1 MGDEQDVNSTSPR
14 SRMRYCPPLE
24 YEWRGSPAVLGK
36 RRAVDRWL
44 ARSIYCFLI
53 IFVLA
58 APHSIAVTQIAY
70 SVAMFLWVIR
80 CLLGGTSPLPQRL
93 AWPLLA
99 FLLLSA
105 TSTAFSFAP
114 AESWAQMK
122 KVPLLLVAVLWFQN
136 TISIRQVKWLS
147 GILIASCFLNVAY
160 TGWQYTFGIGAKLG
174 SIRPASG
181 LARRGLQEGDMIS
194 LVGGHRVREREQLL
208 QALAD
213 SELESTVRLTVL
225 RGVPR
230 ERIHLDLDRAAIS
243 EMYAGIAGGQ
253 LLVSRGHPL
262 RAQGFY
268 DHYVTYADVLVQIA
282 LMAFALFVTCP
293 MGNLNRKLLLGFA
306 VLGMTSALWLTLTR
320 AAMASFLL
328 GCVLVVFVAGRGS
341 MRLLMVGLAVLA
353 VAVGG
358 VLLQRSRGL
367 GWLNLRSP
375 EAEYRLLMWKD
386 GFRLIHEYPWL
397 GIGMGSLKDHWQA
410 FHIEAFQKF
419 PLRSHFHS
427 SPMQIAVERGLLTL
441 AAWLW
446 FLVGY
451 FRILIKLLRMTT
463 EADWHVRAL
472 ALGLGSATCAFL
484 LGSLTDYNWGDS
496 EVVMVFWMFV
506 GWALALERSLDRIKD
521 SAEVAPRGS
530 ATTQRSLA

>member
-1 MGDEQDVNSTSPR
+1 
-14 SRMRYCPPLE
+14 
-24 YEWRGSPAVLGK
+24 
-36 RRAVDRWL
+36 VDRWL
-44 ARSIYCFLI
+44 AQSVYFFLI

-70 SVAMFLWVIR
+70 SVAVLLWVIR
-80 CLLGGTSPLPQRL
+80 CLLGGASPLPQRL

-105 TSTAFSFAP
+105 ASAAFSFAP

-122 KVPLLLVAVLWFQN
+122 KVALLLVAVLWFQN
-136 TISIRQVKWLS
+136 TTSIRQVKWLS
-147 GILIASCFLNVAY
+147 GLLIASCLLNVAY

-174 SIRPASG
+174 SIGPASG
-181 LARRGLQEGDMIS
+181 LACRGLQEGDFIS
-194 LVGGHRVREREQLL
+194 HVGGHRVREREQLMR
-208 QALAD
+208 ALAD
-213 SELESTVRLTVL
+213 PDLESTVGLTVL

-230 ERIHLDLDRAAIS
+230 EKIHLDLDRAAIS
-243 EMYAGIAGGQ
+243 EMRAKIASGQ

-282 LMAFALFVTCP
+282 LLAFGLFVTCP
-293 MGNLNRKLLLGFA
+293 RGKLNRKLLLGLT

-320 AAMASFLL
+320 AAMVSFLL
-328 GCVLVVFVAGRGS
+328 GCLLVVFLACRGS
-341 MRLLMVGLAVLA
+341 ARVAMVGFAVLA
-353 VAVGG
+353 LVVGG
-358 VLLQRSRGL
+358 LLLQRSRGL
-367 GWLNLRSP
+367 GWLNLQSP

-386 GFRLIHEYPWL
+386 GLRLIYQYPWV
-397 GIGMGSLKDHWQA
+397 GIGMGSLKNHWQEW
-410 FHIEAFQKF
+410 HIEAYQKF

-446 FLVGY
+446 FLIGY
-451 FRILIKLLRMTT
+451 FRILRKLLRMTAKT
-463 EADWHVRAL
+463 DWSARGL
-472 ALGLGSATCAFL
+472 ALGLGSACCAFL

-496 EVVMVFWMFV
+496 EVVMVFLMFV
-506 GWALALERSLDRIKD
+506 GWVLALERSLDHVKD
-521 SAEVAPRGS
+521 LGEIVPAKECHH
-530 ATTQRSLA
+530 